1 MVFNTTSFLV
11 FLVAVLAA
19 YFLFGLGRNWK
30 WQNIVLLVA
39 SYVSYGFWDTRFLAL
54 LAAMTVVNYAA
65 GWAISRSAKAGGSVN
80 RRRLWLGLAIAFD
93 LCVLGTFKYFNF
105 FDENLV
111 RVLSSFGIHA
121 DTVSLK
127 LILPLGLSFFT
138 FEAVSYPFDIYR
150 GKMAHT
156 SRFLD
161 FALFVSF
168 FPTVV
173 SGPVERA
180 SHLLPQFQSP
190 REVTSE
196 KVHEGLWLILWG
208 FFQKLVIADSVG
220 LIVDRVYGSHT
231 DFQGLD
237 IAIAMAA
244 YTVQILADFAGYTDI
259 ARGVA
264 RLFGFDLV
272 LNFNVPYAALNPA
285 DFWERWHISL
295 SSWFRDYV
303 YISLGGNRKG
313 RWRTSLNQMV
323 TMVLCGLWHGAAW
336 TFVVWGAWHGLL
348 LIIYR
353 LFGWIGEAVGRAIKS
368 WGSVLTGGRML
379 TMPRQFGRAGEAAS
393 RTIKSGGS
401 AVSIGGRMLIMLVL
415 VGAGWAVFRA
425 TSFSQVAYL
434 FSHLGP
440 SHSENTLGWL
450 LLLVLF
456 TLPLIIVQTLQ
467 LRSGSPVFMIRVNPW
482 ARGVAYGCLAVGVLI
497 FTQREMAHF
506 IYQGF

>member
-1 MVFNTTSFLV
+1 MVFNTTSFLL
-11 FLVAVLAA
+11 FLAAVLAA
-19 YFLFGLGRNWK
+19 YFLLGFGRNWK
-30 WQNIVLLVA
+30 WQNLVLLVA
-39 SYVSYGFWDTRFLAL
+39 SYISYGVWDKRFLAL
-54 LAAMTVVNYAA
+54 LFAMTVVNYAA
-65 GWAISRSAKAGGSVN
+65 GWAISRSAKAGDPSS

-105 FDENLV
+105 FDESLV
-111 RVLSSFGIHA
+111 QVFSSFGLHVDPI
-121 DTVSLK
+121 TLK
-127 LILPLGLSFFT
+127 LILPLGLSFYT
-138 FEAVSYPFDIYR
+138 FEAISYPFDIYR
-150 GKMAHT
+150 GKMDHT
-156 SRFLD
+156 PRFLD
-161 FALFVSF
+161 FALFISF

-180 SHLLPQFQSP
+180 SHLLPQFQRP
-190 REVTSE
+190 REVTGE
-196 KVHEGLWLILWG
+196 KIHQGLWLILWG

-220 LIVDRVYGSHT
+220 LIVDQVYGSYT

-272 LNFNVPYAALNPA
+272 LNFNVPYASLNPA
-285 DFWERWHISL
+285 EFWERWHISL
-295 SSWFRDYV
+295 SLWFRDYV
-303 YISLGGNRKG
+303 YIPLGGNRKG

-353 LFGWIGEAVGRAIKS
+353 LSGRVGEAAGRTVKRA
-368 WGSVLTGGRML
+368 GSALIGDRAPTIRH
-379 TMPRQFGRAGEAAS
+379 PSGRAGEAAG
-393 RTIKSGGS
+393 RTIKRGGS
-401 AVSIGGRMLIMLVL
+401 IFSIGARMLIMVVL

-434 FSHLGP
+434 FSHLGL
-440 SHSENTLGWL
+440 SRSENTLGWL
-450 LLLVLF
+450 LLLVVF
-456 TLPLIIVQTLQ
+456 TLPLIVVETLQ
-467 LRSGSPVFMIRVNPW
+467 LRRGSPVFMIKVNPW
-482 ARGVAYGCLAVGVLI
+482 ARGLAYGCLAAGVLI
-497 FTQREMAHF
+497 FTQREVAHF

>member
-1 MVFNTTSFLV
+1 MVFNTTSFLL
-11 FLVAVLAA
+11 FLAAVLAA

-39 SYVSYGFWDTRFLAL
+39 SYVSYGIWDKRFLAL
-54 LAAMTVVNYAA
+54 LVAMTVVNYAA
-65 GWAISRSAKAGGSVN
+65 GWAISRSAKAGDPIN

-105 FDENLV
+105 FDESLV
-111 RVLSSFGIHA
+111 RVLSSFGLHV
-121 DTVSLK
+121 DPVTLK
-127 LILPLGLSFFT
+127 LILPLGLSFYT
-138 FEAVSYPFDIYR
+138 FEAISYPFDIYR
-150 GKMAHT
+150 GKMDHT
-156 SRFLD
+156 PRFLD

-168 FPTVV
+168 FPTIV

-190 REVTSE
+190 REVTSQ
-196 KVHEGLWLILWG
+196 KVHEGLWLMLWG
-208 FFQKLVIADSVG
+208 FFQKLVIADSVAM
-220 LIVDRVYGSHT
+220 IVDRVYGSHT
-231 DFQGLD
+231 EFQGLD
-237 IAIAMAA
+237 IAIAIAA

-313 RWRTSLNQMV
+313 RWRTGLNQMV

-353 LFGWIGEAVGRAIKS
+353 LFGWIGESAVRVVKGGAVALSGGRTLNIPRPSGRAAEAAGCAIRS
-368 WGSVLTGGRML
+368 GGSVLNM
-379 TMPRQFGRAGEAAS
+379 
-393 RTIKSGGS
+393 
-401 AVSIGGRMLIMLVL
+401 GGRMLIMLIL

-434 FSHLGP
+434 FSHLGL

-450 LLLVLF
+450 LLLVLC

-467 LRSGSPVFMIRVNPW
+467 LRSGSPVFMIKVNPW
-482 ARGVAYGCLAVGVLI
+482 ARGVAYGCLAAGVLI
-497 FTQREMAHF
+497 FTQREIAHF

>member
-1 MVFNTTSFLV
+1 MVFNTTSFLL
-11 FLVAVLAA
+11 FLAAVLAA
-19 YFLFGLGRNWK
+19 YFLLGLGRNWK
-30 WQNIVLLVA
+30 WQNLVLLVA
-39 SYVSYGFWDTRFLAL
+39 SYVSYGFWDKRFLAL
-54 LAAMTVVNYAA
+54 LAAVTVVNYAA
-65 GWAISRSAKAGGSVN
+65 GWAISRSAKAGSPISQ
-80 RRRLWLGLAIAFD
+80 RRLWLGLAIAFD

-105 FDENLV
+105 FDESLV
-111 RVLSSFGIHA
+111 RVFSSFGLSI
-121 DTVSLK
+121 DPVSLK
-127 LILPLGLSFFT
+127 LILPLGLSFYI
-138 FEAVSYPFDIYR
+138 FESISYPFDIYR
-150 GKMAHT
+150 RKMDHT
-156 SRFLD
+156 PRFLD

-173 SGPVERA
+173 SGPIERA

-190 REVTSE
+190 REVTGE
-196 KVHEGLWLILWG
+196 KVHQGLWLILWG

-220 LIVDRVYGSHT
+220 LIVDHVYGSHT

-264 RLFGFDLV
+264 RLLGFDLV
-272 LNFNVPYAALNPA
+272 LNFNVPYASRNPA
-285 DFWERWHISL
+285 EFWERWHISL
-295 SSWFRDYV
+295 SRWFRDYV

-353 LFGWIGEAVGRAIKS
+353 LFGWVGEAAGRTVKRAGSALLGDRALTIPHPSGRAREAAGRTIKRG
-368 WGSVLTGGRML
+368 GSVL
-379 TMPRQFGRAGEAAS
+379 
-393 RTIKSGGS
+393 
-401 AVSIGGRMLIMLVL
+401 SIGARMLIMVVL

-434 FSHLGP
+434 FSHLGF

-450 LLLVLF
+450 LLLVVF
-456 TLPLIIVQTLQ
+456 TLPLIIVQTFQ
-467 LRSGSPVFMIRVNPW
+467 LRSDSPVFMIKLNPW
-482 ARGVAYGCLAVGVLI
+482 ARGLAYGCLAAGVLI
-497 FTQREMAHF
+497 FTQREVAHF